1 MTDSVGQG
9 LLLGAVYPDDAWV
22 DVEAEAVVDEF
33 RRFMPPG
40 VRLMSSATPIR
51 DKEAH
56 VPAGIELAENGDI
69 EESARRLSKYDPD
82 CYAYYCTTVSF
93 VRGVGGD
100 LDISDRITRMTGKP
114 ATTTSTAMIRAF
126 KALGITSVTL
136 ASPYMPDV
144 EGRFIEFIQAHG
156 VRVLNSLALNLPKD
170 HSIVPPERIRRLAE
184 SSNVR
189 ESDAVFVGCTG
200 QKLALHLDAMEAG
213 LGKPVLTAN
222 QVTSWHALQLMGV
235 EPCLEGRGAL
245 FAGGGPDGGWV
256 PRSRVA

>member
-1 MTDSVGQG
+1 MIDFGG
-9 LLLGAVYPDDAWV
+9 HRPLLGAVYPDDAWV
-22 DVEAEAVVDEF
+22 DVEAEAVVGEF

-51 DKEAH
+51 DVGAH
-56 VPAGIELAENGDI
+56 LPAGIELAENGDI
-69 EESARRLSKYDPD
+69 EESARRLSKYEPD

-114 ATTTSTAMIRAF
+114 ATTTSTSMIRAF
-126 KALGITSVTL
+126 KALGISSVTL

-144 EGRFIEFIQAHG
+144 ETRFIKFIQDHG
-156 VRVLNSLALNLPKD
+156 VRVLNSLALNLEKD
-170 HSIVPPERIRRLAE
+170 HSIVPPERIRQLAE
-184 SSNVR
+184 SSNIS

-200 QKLALHLDAMEAG
+200 QKLALHLEEMESA

-222 QVTSWHALQLMGV
+222 QVTSWHALQLMGID
-235 EPCLEGRGAL
+235 PYLEGRGKL
-245 FAGGGPDGGWV
+245 FAGGVLAGD
-256 PRSRVA
+256 